1 MGQLVVCFRCFHDML
16 TDSFHQFF
24 QNITAPFFFLQ
35 TGDLMGAI
43 LKKLYDEC
51 VDKSCPFC
59 KNHSSCFQRG
69 QIFTIPS
76 PVFLQ
81 KTRNLYQRF
90 SDKRENMLYNTRTN
104 KILRKGEP
112 HYGTVQSA
120 KAYCAR
126 FYAQGMPF
134 SR

>member
-1 MGQLVVCFRCFHDML
+1 
-16 TDSFHQFF
+16 
-24 QNITAPFFFLQ
+24 
-35 TGDLMGAI
+35 MGAI

-59 KNHSSCFQRG
+59 KNRPSNFQQG

-120 KAYCAR
+120 KAYCAK